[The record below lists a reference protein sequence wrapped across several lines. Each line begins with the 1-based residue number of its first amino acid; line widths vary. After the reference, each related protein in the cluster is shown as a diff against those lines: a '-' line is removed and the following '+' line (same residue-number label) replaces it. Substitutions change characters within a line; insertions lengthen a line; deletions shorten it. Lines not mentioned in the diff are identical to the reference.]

1 MLNYVASCMKATD
14 PEGFRWHCD
23 LPGFRTH
30 DGGTV
35 PDQLVQTEL
44 RPDICILDQRKER
57 SDKKTKII
65 EEKDFSNTFLFYKLK
80 YLLRCVKEFKKFEKH
95 LGHFQTCANDQNMFK
110 SIIS

>member
-1 MLNYVASCMKATD
+1 MEVFNSVHLVKKNVKKFFYFFQGRYDWRHAAVLNYVASCMKAGD
-14 PEGFRWHCD
+14 PEGLRWHCD

-57 SDKKTKII
+57 
-65 EEKDFSNTFLFYKLK
+65 
-80 YLLRCVKEFKKFEKH
+80 
-95 LGHFQTCANDQNMFK
+95 
-110 SIIS
+110 

>member
-1 MLNYVASCMKATD
+1 MFVLCIQKFENKNHINLVLKLLFFQGRYDWRHAAVLNYVASCMKAGD
-14 PEGFRWHCD
+14 PEGLRWHCD

-57 SDKKTKII
+57 
-65 EEKDFSNTFLFYKLK
+65 
-80 YLLRCVKEFKKFEKH
+80 
-95 LGHFQTCANDQNMFK
+95 
-110 SIIS
+110 